1 MAYMSQEKKKALTPA
16 IKAVLKKYNAKAS
29 IAVRHHS
36 TLVVNIKSSDLDI
49 VSASNEARLD
59 QIERELYHNPNY
71 YVQLDDYVNVNEYW
85 IEDTYKKHPEIVS
98 FLTELKS
105 AMEGDDFFNEDDIMT
120 DYFHRSHYID
130 INVGSYDKPYVCNV
144 ETKDLSN
151 RIAEVKAI
159 RDDLKQA
166 A

>member
-1 MAYMSQEKKKALTPA
+1 MAYVSQEKKKALTPA

-85 IEDTYKKHPEIVS
+85 IEDTYKKYPEIVS

-105 AMEGDDFFNEDDIMT
+105 AMEGDDFFNEDDMMT

-144 ETKDLSN
+144 ETKDLSD
-151 RIAEVKAI
+151 RVAEVKAI